1 MRNKHDGFSPC
12 KAKIPSLT
20 LGIDERKTSAQKEKP
35 EPKISSNGNA
45 GNELGSE
52 TIKDK
57 K

>member
-45 GNELGSE
+45 GNELGSK
-52 TIKDK
+52 TIEDK